1 VGGGGLMQIGGLVVD
16 VDKPAHPFGRTNGP
30 SPLLVGTH
38 ERHKFVSRS
47 CIQEMIF
54 STTIE
59 GAAGTLD
66 K

>member
-1 VGGGGLMQIGGLVVD
+1 MEIGGLVVD
-16 VDKPAHPFGRTNGP
+16 VDKPAQPFGQTNSP

-38 ERHKFVSRS
+38 ERYNVIRRS

-54 STTIE
+54 SATKDAT
-59 GAAGTLD
+59 ADALN